1 MDSHSAHASTRRP
14 FVLSEPPNAVRV
26 LLPPPPA
33 LLLAAAL
40 AAGLAALTGCAR
52 ADRGEAAGP
61 APDRPAQESWDAV
74 LRVTRNGADRARL
87 AAPYLARY
95 EGDSTYAIFQA
106 DPDTVASA
114 AGDARAVHIQLF
126 DDDGRPSATVDADRV
141 VYRDEQQRFLAQGRV
156 VVLTDEGRRLESE
169 EVRWDESSRELRAD
183 GFVRITA
190 PDERFEG
197 VGLVAAED
205 LSTYELARVTG
216 QAEVEDWE

>member
-1 MDSHSAHASTRRP
+1 M
-14 FVLSEPPNAVRV
+14 
-26 LLPPPPA
+26 
-33 LLLAAAL
+33 LLLAAL
-40 AAGLAALTGCAR
+40 AASPGCAR
-52 ADRGEAAGP
+52 AARGPAAGA
-61 APDRPAQESWDAV
+61 APERPAQESWGAV

-95 EGDSTYAIFQA
+95 EGDSTYAVLQA
-106 DPDTVASA
+106 DPDAPDTLA
-114 AGDARAVHIQLF
+114 ANVPAGAADRAVHVRLF
-126 DDDGRPSATVDADRV
+126 DDAGQPSATVDADRV
-141 VYRDEQQRFLAQGRV
+141 VYRDEEQRFVAQGRV
-156 VVLTDEGRRLESE
+156 VVLTEEGRRLESE
-169 EVRWDESSRELRAD
+169 EVRWDEASRELRAD